1 MKILIGKTE
10 NNKEVFLNSSMANR
24 HGLISGA
31 TGTGKTV
38 TLQLLAEGFSRIGVP
53 VFTADV
59 KGDLSGI
66 SKPAVVSDKLKLRL
80 TKLGIENFSPQANPA
95 IFWDIFGEKGTAVRT
110 TVSEV
115 GPLLMAR
122 ILELNDTQEQVL
134 QISFKIADDQG
145 LLLLDLKDLKELCS
159 WISENLSELKADYG
173 NIAPATIGTI
183 QRAIL
188 TLQQRG
194 ADNFFAEPA
203 LDIKHLMQQ
212 DFSGL
217 GAVSILDATKLLND
231 TRLYSTFLLW
241 LLSELF
247 EQLPEVGDSEKPK
260 MVFFFDEAHLL
271 FKDAPASLIERIE
284 KVVRLIRSKG
294 VGVYFITQNP
304 MDIPGTVLTQLGNK
318 VQHALRAFTPQDQKA
333 VKAAAQTFR
342 ANPEFKTEDL
352 ITELSVGEALVS
364 VLDESGK
371 PTIAEKVFVAA
382 PTSRIGPIDDTE
394 RSEIINRS
402 PLHAIYQ
409 KSIDRESAFEVL
421 RKRAET
427 QQKEQ
432 PETAA
437 KEKDSPGFWE
447 SIFGSSKGK
456 RQSATEA
463 MVKSTV
469 RSIGN
474 TLGREIIRGILGSIS
489 RGR

>member
-1 MKILIGKTE
+1 MQILIGKTE
-10 NNKEVFLNSSMANR
+10 LGKEIFLNSTMANR

-38 TLQLLAEGFSRIGVP
+38 TLQLLAEGFSKIGVP
-53 VFTADV
+53 VFTADI
-59 KGDLSGI
+59 KGDLAGI
-66 SKPAVVSDKLKLRL
+66 SKPAVVSEKLQKRL
-80 TKLGIENFSPQANPA
+80 EKLGIQNFTPQANPS
-95 IFWDIFGEKGTAVRT
+95 IFWDIFAEKGIAVRT

-115 GPLLMAR
+115 GPLLLAR
-122 ILELNDTQEQVL
+122 ILELNETQEQVL
-134 QISFKIADDQG
+134 QVAFKIADDQG

-159 WISENLSELKADYG
+159 WIADNLPLLKADYG
-173 NIAPATIGTI
+173 NIAPATIGTV
-183 QRAIL
+183 QRSIL
-188 TLQQRG
+188 TLQERG

-217 GAVSILDATKLLND
+217 GAVSVLDATKLLND

-247 EQLPEVGDSEKPK
+247 EQLPEVGDLEKPK
-260 MVFFFDEAHLL
+260 LVFFFDEAHLL
-271 FKDAPASLIERIE
+271 FKDAPTSLLERIE
-284 KVVRLIRSKG
+284 RVVRLIRSKG
-294 VGVYFITQNP
+294 VGVYFVTQNP
-304 MDIPGTVLTQLGNK
+304 LDIPKTVLAQLGNK

-371 PTIAEKVFVAA
+371 PGIAEKILVNA
-382 PTSRIGPIDDTE
+382 PTSRIGPIEDSE

-402 PLHAIYQ
+402 PLLAIYQ
-409 KSIDRESAFEVL
+409 KSIDRESAFEIL
-421 RKRAET
+421 RKRAEE
-427 QQKEQ
+427 QARKE
-432 PETAA
+432 EEDSEK
-437 KEKDSPGFWE
+437 KESGGFWE
-447 SIFGSSKGK
+447 SIFGSPKGSK
-456 RQSATEA
+456 RQSVAET

-469 RSIGN
+469 RSFCN
-474 TLGREIIRGILGSIS
+474 TLGREILRGIMGSIKK
-489 RGR
+489 GR